1 MHLFTNQLEVIGYG
15 LTLKGGMKEGN
26 FKKIHKVEWKQANN
40 QLGQEIGL
48 KYWGNEREEL
58 LGLPR

>member
-1 MHLFTNQLEVIGYG
+1 MH
-15 LTLKGGMKEGN
+15 
-26 FKKIHKVEWKQANN
+26 KIEWKQTNN

-58 LGLPR
+58 LRLPR